1 MHLRPKRD
9 FTVLCSNILVWEWK
23 KGGSINSKSWIF
35 WRIEFTNWK
44 LVATWLAHSK
54 HFLALKV
61 QLKGFESALIKKHP
75 VGRFPTSGKILFQEV
90 FTEYLPKKRKHFPNF
105 SLVDNFINHN
115 FCDEGETDF
124 FGSGLVRFES
134 GLGEGLEESVYF
146 CACHLG
152 WEGVITV

>member
-1 MHLRPKRD
+1 MVISR
-9 FTVLCSNILVWEWK
+9 SNFDRQK
-23 KGGSINSKSWIF
+23 KIENSRNS
-35 WRIEFTNWK
+35 
-44 LVATWLAHSK
+44 S
-54 HFLALKV
+54 
-61 QLKGFESALIKKHP
+61 
-75 VGRFPTSGKILFQEV
+75 
-90 FTEYLPKKRKHFPNF
+90 Y
-105 SLVDNFINHN
+105 DNFINHS